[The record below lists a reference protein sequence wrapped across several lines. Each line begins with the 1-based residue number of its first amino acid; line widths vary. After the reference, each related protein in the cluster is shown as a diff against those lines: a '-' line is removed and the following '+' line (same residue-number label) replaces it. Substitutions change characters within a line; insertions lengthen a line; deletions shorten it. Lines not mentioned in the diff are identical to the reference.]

1 MFVTSHGFSIHTC
14 PRVLMDRLVWNVA
27 LMKWCCVT
35 EQGREAV
42 GFENSCSGSG
52 NHIIIATGIGS
63 SIFLSVQWRKK
74 MLGWESGQLNLHNR
88 GTFLLGT
95 LSGASYHVT
104 RNTCLSHIS
113 FQTMMKIAAMFIW
126 ILMYSIF
133 KESECV
139 CEPEDT
145 LRPHDGSLF
154 QAEGKAFFLYCNFR
168 LYKTCIFIGTHHT
181 YVFNM
186 TWDVFLMPN

>member
-1 MFVTSHGFSIHTC
+1 MECSTHEV
-14 PRVLMDRLVWNVA
+14 VLCDRA
-27 LMKWCCVT
+27 
-35 EQGREAV
+35 GRRGCGIWELLF
-42 GFENSCSGSG
+42 GLWQSYN
-52 NHIIIATGIGS
+52 IATGIGS

-104 RNTCLSHIS
+104 RNTCVSHIS

-154 QAEGKAFFLYCNFR
+154 QAEGKAFFFYTVISGYIR
-168 LYKTCIFIGTHHT
+168 P
-181 YVFNM
+181 VFSLVPITLTFSIWHEM
-186 TWDVFLMPN
+186 FS

>member
-1 MFVTSHGFSIHTC
+1 
-14 PRVLMDRLVWNVA
+14 
-27 LMKWCCVT
+27 
-35 EQGREAV
+35 
-42 GFENSCSGSG
+42 
-52 NHIIIATGIGS
+52 
-63 SIFLSVQWRKK
+63 

-104 RNTCLSHIS
+104 RNTCVSHIS
-113 FQTMMKIAAMFIW
+113 FQTMIKIAAMFIL

-154 QAEGKAFFLYCNFR
+154 QAEGKAFFFYTVISGYIR
-168 LYKTCIFIGTHHT
+168 P
-181 YVFNM
+181 VFSLVPI
-186 TWDVFLMPN
+186 TLTFSI